1 MLSLQ
6 QIQYIVSVAEERSF
20 NKASELCFVTQ
31 PTLSMQ
37 VKKAETALGHQIF
50 DRSSNPITLTDFG
63 EQFLEIARDIL
74 NEEKRIGKLIK
85 TFEGNHIETVRIGV
99 IPTISAYLIPDMY
112 EDWKSANQ
120 NMRLVIEE
128 MKTEDLVVALEE
140 GRVDLGI
147 MSGPYVNTK
156 FRITR
161 LYTEE
166 IKAFYPSSQK
176 KTISASQLTDLHPW
190 LLTSGNCLRN
200 QMVNFCELHDEEN
213 TDDWDYQGGNMDL
226 LMNMVRK
233 FGGYTLIPE
242 FYAGD
247 SNEFV
252 SIRSEIGETPARE
265 VIALSRNRSVK
276 WDSMERIIR
285 SIQLRYDVHDRKEL
299 FTFLNWK

>member
-20 NKASELCFVTQ
+20 NKASEVCFVTQ

-37 VKKAETALGHQIF
+37 VKKAETALEHQIF

-74 NEEKRIGKLIK
+74 NEEKRIDKLIK

-112 EDWKSANQ
+112 EDWKSSNE

-156 FRITR
+156 YRITR

-166 IKAFYPSSQK
+166 IKAFYPSSK
-176 KTISASQLTDLHPW
+176 KKIISASQLTDLHPW

-242 FYAGD
+242 FYADD
-247 SNEFV
+247 SNDFV

-285 SIQLRYDVHDRKEL
+285 SIQLRYDVHDRNEQ

>member
-20 NKASELCFVTQ
+20 NKASEVCFVTQ

-37 VKKAETALGHQIF
+37 VKKAETALEHQIF

-74 NEEKRIGKLIK
+74 NEEKRIDKLIK

-112 EDWKSANQ
+112 EDWKSSNE

-156 FRITR
+156 CRITR

-166 IKAFYPSSQK
+166 IKAFYPSSK
-176 KTISASQLTDLHPW
+176 KKIISASQLTDLHPW

-242 FYAGD
+242 FYADD
-247 SNEFV
+247 SNDFV

-285 SIQLRYDVHDRKEL
+285 SIQLRYDVHDRNEQ